1 MNAPRTH
8 ETQAPA
14 IRVWDLPTR
23 LFHWALVACIAG
35 SLVSANLGGNAIGW
49 HFRFG
54 YAILALV
61 LFRLLWG
68 FAGPR
73 YARFASFP
81 PSPAAALRYL
91 RGERSVS
98 PGHNPLGAL
107 SVYAM
112 LAALVVQVGTGLFA
126 TDDIMW
132 DGPLKHLVSNAASE
146 ALTRAHKV
154 NRFVVIALI
163 VLHLAAI
170 AWYARVRRQPLVR
183 AMIVGDKAVDSG
195 AAPPPPAP
203 AADGTRERLLA
214 LALLG
219 AGVAGAWAIV
229 TRLA

>member
-1 MNAPRTH
+1 MDDSRARKV
-8 ETQAPA
+8 
-14 IRVWDLPTR
+14 RVWDLPTR
-23 LFHWALVACIAG
+23 LFHWSLAACIAG
-35 SLVSANLGGNAIGW
+35 SLVAVNLGGNAVGW

-54 YAILALV
+54 YAILALL

-91 RGERSVS
+91 HGERSAS

-112 LAALVVQVGTGLFA
+112 LAALALQAGTGLFA

-132 DGPLKHLVSNAASE
+132 DGPLKHLVSNAAS
-146 ALTRAHKV
+146 ATLTRVHKI

-163 VLHLAAI
+163 VLHLASI
-170 AWYARVRRQPLVR
+170 AWYAFARKERLVR
-183 AMIVGDKAVDSG
+183 PMIDGDKALGD
-195 AAPPPPAP
+195 AADCGQAATA
-203 AADGTRERLLA
+203 AADGARERILA
-214 LALLG
+214 LVLLCVS
-219 AGVAGAWAIV
+219 AAAAWAIV